1 VIDMKRL
8 IIRNKSGM
16 ELGVMLEPST
26 EREDVDDGHLL
37 IIEGE
42 FVDDDLIIDIG
53 DENFVSVWSPPAAS
67 IEVK

>member
-1 VIDMKRL
+1 MKRL

-26 EREDVDDGHLL
+26 EREDVDSGHAL

-42 FVDDDLIIDIG
+42 FIDDELIIDIG

-67 IEVK
+67 MELR

>member
-1 VIDMKRL
+1 MKRL